1 MICSKFLFILFR
13 FMLSPWYRIFV
24 MLSFNFISVETP
36 FHLLQDNNFYYFLH
50 FWDYISYR
58 ETLRKQKTSKS
69 PKPPKPDVSI
79 DIGLWVSRFCL
90 DNAHAQFHFSLLQ
103 SLLKGRLCILQWRIL
118 DKALKLLVK
127 SFNDLS
133 WTWCFTNS
141 QAEGPEHLVAFW
153 LLFDQRTSENQAFWP
168 MVTIK

>member
-1 MICSKFLFILFR
+1 MIYSKFLFILFR

-69 PKPPKPDVSI
+69 QSPLP
-79 DIGLWVSRFCL
+79 
-90 DNAHAQFHFSLLQ
+90 NQMSLL
-103 SLLKGRLCILQWRIL
+103 IL
-118 DKALKLLVK
+118 DCESLGSALITHMHNFIFLSYSPCSRESCAYFSGEYQVRNWSFLSKASMICLEHGASPTVKLKDQ
-127 SFNDLS
+127 SIQQLS
-133 WTWCFTNS
+133 GCS
-141 QAEGPEHLVAFW
+141 LIKEPV
-153 LLFDQRTSENQAFWP
+153 RTRLSDPWWP
-168 MVTIK
+168 